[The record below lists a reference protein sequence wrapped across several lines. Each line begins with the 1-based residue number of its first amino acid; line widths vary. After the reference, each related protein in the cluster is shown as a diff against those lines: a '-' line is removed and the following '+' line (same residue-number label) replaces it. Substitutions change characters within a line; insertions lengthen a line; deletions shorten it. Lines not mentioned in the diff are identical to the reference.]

1 MFWVSHTHHQ
11 EYSLHTVASGWIFIK
26 IELRCM
32 EPRAKNLID
41 NCLVFQDACML
52 SVEIF
57 KIFKDLH

>member
-1 MFWVSHTHHQ
+1 
-11 EYSLHTVASGWIFIK
+11 
-26 IELRCM
+26 M